1 MNRGFLYWVE
11 LDKRRP
17 VLVVSPDVRNQL
29 ANDVVV
35 LPCSSTL
42 RALVWHV
49 RLDRGEGGLREA
61 SMVKC
66 ESPQTVPKDWLGRA
80 PLGRALSPG
89 RMAQV
94 ERALLSAL
102 GILV

>member
-1 MNRGFLYWVE
+1 MNRGCLYWAE

-17 VLVVSPDVRNQL
+17 VLVISPDVRNRL

-42 RALVWHV
+42 RPLVWHV
-49 RLDRGEGGLREA
+49 RLDRGEGGLKEA

-66 ESPQTVPKDWLGRA
+66 EAPQTIPKEWLGIE
-80 PLGRALSPG
+80 PLGRALSPA
-89 RMAQV
+89 RLEQV